1 MTSLTSDTTEPGV
14 DTAPEVS
21 TVQHPVTRLRFAVA
35 VLALATGG
43 FAIGTTEF
51 VTMGLLPQIADGVG
65 VSIPQA
71 GHLISAYAL
80 GVVVGAPLLAAVG
93 ARLPRRALLVGLIA
107 SFGVLN
113 LLTAA
118 MSHYGWLFLVR
129 FLDGLPHGAYFGVAA
144 LTAASMVPA
153 ERRGRAL
160 ALVMMGIPVA
170 NVLGV
175 PAATIL
181 GQQLG
186 WRSAF
191 AAVGILSALT
201 VALILAFVPS
211 TPGDPSASSRREL
224 SALRHPQLWYAVGAS
239 GIGFGGLFALVSY
252 IAPLTTEVGGLG
264 EASVAVFL
272 LVIGL
277 GMVVGNVV
285 AGRLVDWSVE
295 RSLRIGS
302 VGLAAALLGYFVLA
316 PYGWWALAAG
326 FATTVLGS
334 VLALGFQVRLIDAA
348 EHAQTLGAALSH
360 ASLNIGNSLGAF
372 LGGSVIA
379 AGWGF
384 RSPLLVGVGLA
395 LAGLVVLVLARRA
408 EQRARQG

>member
-1 MTSLTSDTTEPGV
+1 MASLTEVAVEP
-14 DTAPEVS
+14 
-21 TVQHPVTRLRFAVA
+21 TVQHPVSRLRFAVA
-35 VLALATGG
+35 VTALATGG

-51 VTMGLLPQIADGVG
+51 VTMGLLPQIADGVD
-65 VSIPQA
+65 VSIPEA

-80 GVVVGAPLLAAVG
+80 GVVVGAPLIAALG
-93 ARLPRRALLVGLIA
+93 ARLPRRGLLVDLIA
-107 SFGVLN
+107 AFGLMN
-113 LLTAA
+113 LLTAT
-118 MSHYGWLFLVR
+118 MSHYGLLFLVR

-191 AAVGILSALT
+191 AAVGVLSALT
-201 VALILAFVPS
+201 VVLILAFVPS
-211 TPGDPSASSRREL
+211 TPGDPTASSRREL

-302 VGLAAALLGYFVLA
+302 VGLAAALLAYFVLA
-316 PYGWWALAAG
+316 PLGWWALAAG

-372 LGGSVIA
+372 LGGAVIA

-384 RSPLLVGVGLA
+384 RSPLLVGVALA

-408 EQRARQG
+408 ERRARQG

>member
-1 MTSLTSDTTEPGV
+1 MTSVAEPGV

-21 TVQHPVTRLRFAVA
+21 TVQQPVSRLRFAVA
-35 VLALATGG
+35 VTALATGG

-51 VTMGLLPQIADGVG
+51 VTMGLLPQIADGVD
-65 VSIPQA
+65 VSIPEA

-80 GVVVGAPLLAAVG
+80 GVVVGAPLLAALG
-93 ARLPRRALLVGLIA
+93 ARLPRRGLLVGLIA
-107 SFGVLN
+107 AFGLMN
-113 LLTAA
+113 LLTAT
-118 MSHYGWLFLVR
+118 MSHYGLLFLVR

-153 ERRGRAL
+153 DRRGRAL

-191 AAVGILSALT
+191 AAVGVLSALT
-201 VALILAFVPS
+201 VVLILAFVPS
-211 TPGDPSASSRREL
+211 TPGDPAASSRREL

-277 GMVVGNVV
+277 GMVVGNMV

-302 VGLAAALLGYFVLA
+302 VGLAASLLAYFVLA
-316 PYGWWALAAG
+316 PLGWWALAAG

-372 LGGSVIA
+372 LGGTVIA
-379 AGWGF
+379 AGWGY

-408 EQRARQG
+408 HTRG

>member
-1 MTSLTSDTTEPGV
+1 MTSLAEPV
-14 DTAPEVS
+14 PETAAPA
-21 TVQHPVTRLRFAVA
+21 QHPVSRLRFAAA
-35 VLALATGG
+35 VTALATGG

-51 VTMGLLPQIADGVG
+51 VTMGLLPQIAEGVD
-65 VSIPQA
+65 VSIPEA

-80 GVVVGAPLLAAVG
+80 GVVVGAPLLAALG
-93 ARLPRRALLVGLIA
+93 ARLPRRALLVTLITAFGL
-107 SFGVLN
+107 LN
-113 LLTAA
+113 LLSAA
-118 MSHYGWLFLVR
+118 VSHYGLLALVR
-129 FLDGLPHGAYFGVAA
+129 FLDGLPHGAYFGLAA

-153 ERRGRAL
+153 HRRGRAL

-170 NVLGV
+170 NLLGV

-186 WRSAF
+186 WRAAF
-191 AAVGILSALT
+191 VAVGLVSALT
-201 VALILAFVPS
+201 VVLILAFVPS
-211 TPGDPSASSRREL
+211 TPGDPTASSRREL

-264 EASVAVFL
+264 ESAVAVFL

-277 GMVVGNVV
+277 GMVVGNLV
-285 AGRLVDWSVE
+285 AGRLVDWSIE

-302 VGLAAALLGYFVLA
+302 VGLAAALALYWVLA
-316 PYGWWALAAG
+316 PYGWAALVAG
-326 FATTVLGS
+326 FLTTVLGS

-372 LGGSVIA
+372 LGGAVIA
-379 AGWGF
+379 AGWGL
-384 RSPLLVGVGLA
+384 RAPLVVGVGLS
-395 LAGLVVLVLARRA
+395 LAGLLVLVLARRA
-408 EQRARQG
+408 DRGARQGE

>member
-1 MTSLTSDTTEPGV
+1 MTSLAEPV
-14 DTAPEVS
+14 PDAVS
-21 TVQHPVTRLRFAVA
+21 TVQHHVSRLRFAAA
-35 VLALATGG
+35 VTALATGG

-51 VTMGLLPQIADGVG
+51 VTMGLLPQIAEGVD
-65 VSIPQA
+65 VTIPQA

-80 GVVVGAPLLAAVG
+80 GVVVGAPTLAALG
-93 ARLPRRALLVGLIA
+93 ARLPRRALLVTLISAFGL
-107 SFGVLN
+107 LN
-113 LLTAA
+113 LLSAVV
-118 MSHYGWLFLVR
+118 SDYGLLAFVR
-129 FLDGLPHGAYFGVAA
+129 FLDGLPHGAYFGLAA

-153 ERRGRAL
+153 HRRGRAL

-170 NVLGV
+170 NLLGV
-175 PAATIL
+175 PAATLL

-186 WRSAF
+186 WRAAF
-191 AAVGILSALT
+191 VAVGLVSALT
-201 VALILAFVPS
+201 VVLILAFVPS
-211 TPGDPSASSRREL
+211 TPGDPGASGRREL

-252 IAPLTTEVGGLG
+252 IAPLTTEVGGLR
-264 EASVAVFL
+264 ESAVAVFL
-272 LVIGL
+272 LVIGA
-277 GMVVGNVV
+277 GMVVGNLV

-295 RSLRIGS
+295 GSLRIGS
-302 VGLAAALLGYFVLA
+302 VGLAATLLGYFVLA
-316 PYGWWALAAG
+316 PYGWAALVAG
-326 FATTVLGS
+326 FATTVVGS

-372 LGGSVIA
+372 LGGTVIA

-384 RSPLLVGVGLA
+384 RAPLVVGVGLS

-408 EQRARQG
+408 ERSARQGE

>member
-1 MTSLTSDTTEPGV
+1 MTSVAEPGV

-21 TVQHPVTRLRFAVA
+21 TVQQPVSRLRFAVA
-35 VLALATGG
+35 VTALATGG

-51 VTMGLLPQIADGVG
+51 VTMGLLPQIADGVD
-65 VSIPQA
+65 VSIPEA

-80 GVVVGAPLLAAVG
+80 GVVVGAPLLAALG
-93 ARLPRRALLVGLIA
+93 ARLPRRGLLVGLIA
-107 SFGVLN
+107 AFGLMN
-113 LLTAA
+113 LLTAT
-118 MSHYGWLFLVR
+118 MSHYGLLFLVR

-153 ERRGRAL
+153 DRRGRAL

-191 AAVGILSALT
+191 AAVGVLSALT
-201 VALILAFVPS
+201 VVLILAFVPS
-211 TPGDPSASSRREL
+211 TPGDPAASSRREL

-277 GMVVGNVV
+277 GMVVGNMV
-285 AGRLVDWSVE
+285 AGQLVDWSVE

-302 VGLAAALLGYFVLA
+302 VGLAASLLAYFVLA
-316 PYGWWALAAG
+316 PLGWWALVAG

-372 LGGSVIA
+372 LGGTVIA
-379 AGWGF
+379 AGWGY

-408 EQRARQG
+408 ERRARQG

>member
-1 MTSLTSDTTEPGV
+1 
-14 DTAPEVS
+14 
-21 TVQHPVTRLRFAVA
+21 
-35 VLALATGG
+35 
-43 FAIGTTEF
+43 
-51 VTMGLLPQIADGVG
+51 
-65 VSIPQA
+65 
-71 GHLISAYAL
+71 
-80 GVVVGAPLLAAVG
+80 VVGAPLIAALG
-93 ARLPRRALLVGLIA
+93 ARLPRRGLLVGLIA
-107 SFGVLN
+107 AFGLMN
-113 LLTAA
+113 LLTAT
-118 MSHYGWLFLVR
+118 MSHYGVLFLVR

-191 AAVGILSALT
+191 AAVGVLSALT
-201 VALILAFVPS
+201 VVLILAFVPS
-211 TPGDPSASSRREL
+211 TPGDPTASSRREL

-295 RSLRIGS
+295 RSLRIGL
-302 VGLAAALLGYFVLA
+302 VGLAAALLAYFVLA
-316 PYGWWALAAG
+316 LLGWWALAAG

-372 LGGSVIA
+372 LGGAVIA

-384 RSPLLVGVGLA
+384 RSPLLVGVALA
-395 LAGLVVLVLARRA
+395 LAGLVVLVLAHRTSLAAARR
-408 EQRARQG
+408 

>member
-1 MTSLTSDTTEPGV
+1 MTSLAEPV
-14 DTAPEVS
+14 PEAA
-21 TVQHPVTRLRFAVA
+21 TLAQHPVSRLRFAAA
-35 VLALATGG
+35 VTALATGG

-51 VTMGLLPQIADGVG
+51 VTMGLLPQIAEGVD

-80 GVVVGAPLLAAVG
+80 GVVVGAPLLAALG
-93 ARLPRRALLVGLIA
+93 ARLPRRALLVTLIA
-107 SFGVLN
+107 AFGLLN
-113 LLTAA
+113 LLSAA
-118 MSHYGWLFLVR
+118 VSHYGLLAFVR
-129 FLDGLPHGAYFGVAA
+129 FLDGLPHGAYFGLAA

-153 ERRGRAL
+153 HRRGRAL

-170 NVLGV
+170 NLLGV

-186 WRSAF
+186 WRAAF
-191 AAVGILSALT
+191 VAVGLVSALT
-201 VALILAFVPS
+201 VVLILAFVPS
-211 TPGDPSASSRREL
+211 TPGDPTASSRREL

-264 EASVAVFL
+264 ESAVAVFL

-277 GMVVGNVV
+277 GMVVGNLV
-285 AGRLVDWSVE
+285 AGRLVDWSIE

-302 VGLAAALLGYFVLA
+302 LGLAVALALYWVLA
-316 PYGWWALAAG
+316 PYGWAALVAG
-326 FATTVLGS
+326 FLTTVLGS

-372 LGGSVIA
+372 LGGAVIA

-384 RSPLLVGVGLA
+384 RAPLVVGVGLS

-408 EQRARQG
+408 DRSARQGE

>member
-1 MTSLTSDTTEPGV
+1 MTSLAEPV
-14 DTAPEVS
+14 PEAA
-21 TVQHPVTRLRFAVA
+21 TLAQHPVSRLRFAAA

-51 VTMGLLPQIADGVG
+51 VTMGLLPQIAEGVD

-80 GVVVGAPLLAAVG
+80 GVVVGAPLLAALG
-93 ARLPRRALLVGLIA
+93 ARLPRRALLVTLIA
-107 SFGVLN
+107 AFGLLN
-113 LLTAA
+113 LLSAA
-118 MSHYGWLFLVR
+118 VSHYGLLAFVR
-129 FLDGLPHGAYFGVAA
+129 FLDGLPHGAYFGLAA

-153 ERRGRAL
+153 HRRGRAL

-170 NVLGV
+170 NLLGV

-186 WRSAF
+186 WRAAF
-191 AAVGILSALT
+191 VAVGLVSALT
-201 VALILAFVPS
+201 VVLILAFVPS
-211 TPGDPSASSRREL
+211 TPGDPTASSRREL

-264 EASVAVFL
+264 ESAVAVFL

-277 GMVVGNVV
+277 GMVVGNLV
-285 AGRLVDWSVE
+285 AGRLVDWSIE

-302 VGLAAALLGYFVLA
+302 VGLAAALALYWVLA
-316 PYGWWALAAG
+316 PYGWAALVAG
-326 FATTVLGS
+326 FLTTVLGS

-372 LGGSVIA
+372 LGGAVIA

-384 RSPLLVGVGLA
+384 RAPLVVGVGLS
-395 LAGLVVLVLARRA
+395 LAGLLVLVLARRA
-408 EQRARQG
+408 DRSARQGE

>member
-1 MTSLTSDTTEPGV
+1 MTSLAEPV
-14 DTAPEVS
+14 PDAVPP
-21 TVQHPVTRLRFAVA
+21 VQHPVSRLRFAAA
-35 VLALATGG
+35 VTALATGG

-51 VTMGLLPQIADGVG
+51 VTMGLLPQIAEGVD

-80 GVVVGAPLLAAVG
+80 GVVVGAPTLAALG
-93 ARLPRRALLVGLIA
+93 ARLPRRALLVTLISAFGL
-107 SFGVLN
+107 LN
-113 LLTAA
+113 LLSAA
-118 MSHYGWLFLVR
+118 VSHYGLLAFVR
-129 FLDGLPHGAYFGVAA
+129 FLDGLPHGAYFGLAA

-153 ERRGRAL
+153 HRRGRAL

-170 NVLGV
+170 NLLGV
-175 PAATIL
+175 PAATLL

-186 WRSAF
+186 WRAAF
-191 AAVGILSALT
+191 VAVGLVSALT
-201 VALILAFVPS
+201 VVLILAFVPS
-211 TPGDPSASSRREL
+211 TPGDPTASSRREL

-264 EASVAVFL
+264 ESAVAVFL
-272 LVIGL
+272 LVIGS
-277 GMVVGNVV
+277 GMVVGNLV
-285 AGRLVDWSVE
+285 AGRLVDWSIE
-295 RSLRIGS
+295 GSLRIGS
-302 VGLAAALLGYFVLA
+302 VGLALALALYWVLA
-316 PYGWWALAAG
+316 PYGWAALVAG
-326 FATTVLGS
+326 FLTTVVGS

-372 LGGSVIA
+372 LGGAVIA

-384 RSPLLVGVGLA
+384 RAPLVVGVGLS
-395 LAGLVVLVLARRA
+395 LAGLLVLVLARRA
-408 EQRARQG
+408 DRGARQGE

>member
-1 MTSLTSDTTEPGV
+1 MTSLAEPV
-14 DTAPEVS
+14 PDAAPTA
-21 TVQHPVTRLRFAVA
+21 QHPVSRLRFAAA
-35 VLALATGG
+35 VTALATGG

-51 VTMGLLPQIADGVG
+51 VTMGLLPQIAEGVD
-65 VSIPQA
+65 VSIPEA

-80 GVVVGAPLLAAVG
+80 GVVVGAPTLAALG
-93 ARLPRRALLVGLIA
+93 ARLPRRALLVTLISAFGL
-107 SFGVLN
+107 LN
-113 LLTAA
+113 LLSAA
-118 MSHYGWLFLVR
+118 VSHYGLLAFVR
-129 FLDGLPHGAYFGVAA
+129 FLDGLPHGAYFGLAA

-153 ERRGRAL
+153 HRRGRAL

-170 NVLGV
+170 NLLGV

-186 WRSAF
+186 WRAAF
-191 AAVGILSALT
+191 VAVGLVSALT
-201 VALILAFVPS
+201 VVLILAFVPS
-211 TPGDPSASSRREL
+211 TPGDPTASSRREL

-264 EASVAVFL
+264 ESAVAVFL

-277 GMVVGNVV
+277 GMVVGNLV
-285 AGRLVDWSVE
+285 AGRLVDWSIE

-302 VGLAAALLGYFVLA
+302 VGLALALALYWVLA
-316 PYGWWALAAG
+316 PYGWAALAAG
-326 FATTVLGS
+326 FLTTVVGS
-334 VLALGFQVRLIDAA
+334 VLALGFQVRLIDTA

-372 LGGSVIA
+372 LGGAVIA

-384 RSPLLVGVGLA
+384 RAPLVVGVGLS
-395 LAGLVVLVLARRA
+395 LAGLLVLVLARRA
-408 EQRARQG
+408 DRSARQGE